1 MRVTILGLGNT
12 LLQDEG
18 FGVYFLR
25 HLEKNFSF
33 PETVRLVDGGT
44 LGFGLLDTVTSCDRL
59 FVIDIIKSDDS
70 PGTIYR
76 FTHRE
81 MELRLPEPTSAHEV
95 EFFDV
100 LAMAE
105 LMGEQPETTFLC
117 IAPQEYG
124 GDELCTGMTPAMH
137 EAFPTMEKLVFREL
151 AACGIS
157 PRRRPPAE
165 KTVSDA

>member
-1 MRVTILGLGNT
+1 MRITILGLGNI
-12 LLQDEG
+12 LLRDEG
-18 FGVYFLR
+18 FGVHFLR
-25 HLEKNFSF
+25 HLEQDFIF

-44 LGFGLLDTVTSCDRL
+44 LGFGLLDTVTTCDRL
-59 FVIDIIKSDDS
+59 FVIDIIKSDDP
-70 PGTIYR
+70 PGTLYR

-105 LMGEQPETTFLC
+105 LMGEQPETIFLC

-124 GDELCTGMTPAMH
+124 GELQTEMTPVMH
-137 EAFPTMEKLVFREL
+137 EAFPAMEKLVFKEL
-151 AACGIS
+151 AVCGIT
-157 PRRRPPAE
+157 PRRVSPAGRIA
-165 KTVSDA
+165 SDA